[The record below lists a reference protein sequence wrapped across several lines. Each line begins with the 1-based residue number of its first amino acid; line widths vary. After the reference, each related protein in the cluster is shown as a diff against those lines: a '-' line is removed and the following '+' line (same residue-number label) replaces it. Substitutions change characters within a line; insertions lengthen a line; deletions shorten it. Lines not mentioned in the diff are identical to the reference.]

1 MQMILTYKR
10 SADVHW
16 GIDLLGRGVIVSFL
30 TELFHRFADKRAE
43 ITQYESWYGA
53 VL

>member
-1 MQMILTYKR
+1 MILTYAC

-16 GIDLLGRGVIVSFL
+16 GMDLFNRGVIVSFL
-30 TELFHRFADKRAE
+30 RELFHGFADERAE
-43 ITQYESWYGA
+43 TAQYKSWYGA